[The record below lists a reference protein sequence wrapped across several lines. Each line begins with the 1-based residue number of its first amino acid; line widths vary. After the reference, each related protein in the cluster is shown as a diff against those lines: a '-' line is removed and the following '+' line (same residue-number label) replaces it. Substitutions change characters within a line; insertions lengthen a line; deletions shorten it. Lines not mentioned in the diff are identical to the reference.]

1 MCHIAYLRAKA
12 EKMVWMRDMLGLQKA
27 LSVSSSRANF
37 TLSERVKEGGHGVWE
52 ISNELLE
59 SEGKQEQK

>member
-1 MCHIAYLRAKA
+1 
-12 EKMVWMRDMLGLQKA
+12 MLGLQKDVA
-27 LSVSSSRANF
+27 VSSSRANF

-52 ISNELLE
+52 IGNELLE